1 MEEPER
7 WLIDSLM
14 MKIERSLI
22 SDRLEDFIR
31 LNLHTFSKEQVENLI
46 KKVDEATPENDPK
59 KQFVNWFKKL

>member
-1 MEEPER
+1 
-7 WLIDSLM
+7 M

-46 KKVDEATPENDPK
+46 KKVDEAIPENDPK